1 MSKTISKFSDTKTKK
16 QKFYSSKLVMDVNN
30 VDNDQTLVSAM
41 FLRRKNAGVKD
52 FRYFIGYKNDEC
64 VDI

>member
-1 MSKTISKFSDTKTKK
+1 
-16 QKFYSSKLVMDVNN
+16 MDVDN